1 MKFQTLGRKVL
12 ILTNFTAW
20 ANSVVGRYIDVDNWA
35 GNQCWDL
42 SQHWLTYCN
51 GGVLWTQPSNFPGL
65 AAGSWEVATGN
76 TYNTTNLLAH
86 VSVVP
91 ANAKGQTGDIPIWA
105 YGSPDYPISHTAVL
119 VEDWGGVLY
128 CISQNSTPARPDLP
142 GYSPDSSGPSVY
154 QELSRAGLLGF
165 LRPRATITAQGNDF
179 TPITEEGFLL
189 ALSHED
195 QVEVRD
201 NLRKLVELTSL
212 VHQRTKAYVD
222 SPISAVPKK
231 TVELPFPKRGTGED
245 GKPLKGNTS
254 VGTELGW
261 QDANF
266 IAVRKRMVQK

>member
-1 MKFQTLGRKVL
+1 MV
-12 ILTNFTAW
+12 NFTAW
-20 ANSVVGRYIDVDNWA
+20 ANSVVGRYIDVDDWA

-76 TYNTTNLLAH
+76 TYNTANLLAH

-142 GYSPDSSGPSVY
+142 GYSVESSGPSVY

-165 LRPRATITAQGNDF
+165 LRPRVSITTQGNGF
-179 TPITEEGFLL
+179 TPIPEEEQFMNI
-189 ALSHED
+189 SYED
-195 QVEVRD
+195 QVEMRD
-201 NLRKLVELTSL
+201 NLRKVVKTLNALDTFVGKRLDTN
-212 VHQRTKAYVD
+212 
-222 SPISAVPKK
+222 ISAVAGK
-231 TVELPFPKRGTGED
+231 VINHEFPKHGTGED
-245 GKPLKGNTS
+245 GKPLKGNTTI
-254 VGTELGW
+254 GTELGW